1 MIFVIII
8 LQVTIITSLLVYF
21 GTFNQKTTSEQ
32 YSEQYTS
39 SSATHGLS
47 HLHIGSDP
55 VSVAYNPASGK
66 TYVADGTSIS
76 VSVIDSDNKIIR
88 TVNLGIQPTSM
99 VVDPSTNSVIVGGSS
114 SDRKGAIVMIGGQ
127 SDVVAV
133 TINTPAPIAVVAY
146 DKDNKDIY
154 AATSV
159 SLGVNGNQS
168 TILVID
174 TLTESISSQIVVNG
188 SVSDIIYDGAS
199 HELYVSTTAHA
210 GKLTGTVTIIDALT
224 NEVTAN
230 VEVGIAP
237 EGLALADGKI
247 YVANSGSSSV
257 SVIDSSSNTVV
268 ETIPVEIDPVDLA
281 YDSTNKAIYVTDKSS
296 GELSII
302 DTTSLSFE
310 GVINV
315 GSTPASIAYDSTNN
329 ELYLTNEVNLSVS
342 GSANEGLVTVIPVRD
357 IPNLG
362 AGISISDQQT
372 SSGTEVALKADVPV
386 GGAPTAIVY
395 DPSNNMIYTA
405 DSASDTV
412 SVIDAASDK
421 VITNIPVGIEPT
433 AIVYDPVNSNIY
445 VADTGS
451 NNIVEVSTED
461 NSIVATID
469 VGLQPS
475 GIAFDQANRELYVS
489 NSGSDTVSVIDTNS
503 NTVVAT
509 IDVGI
514 NPTSVAYDPINGE
527 VYVANSGSTDES
539 SNIVSVIDAATNEV
553 VKNITVGSDPT
564 FVTVDTNNGEV
575 FVSAQAGTIVN
586 GSVDIPSNNV
596 VEVPVSAHSDIYV
609 IDPVNDDVVAEVN
622 VGTGSVDSMTF
633 DPVANVVVAVIPES
647 NSMLLIDANTDLV
660 SQTVTFS
667 GETPTAVAYDQR
679 DNTIITAS
687 YNTDVVSV
695 MTVTTTSLT

>member
-88 TVNLGIQPTSM
+88 TVKLGIQPTSM

-114 SDRKGAIVMIGGQ
+114 SDGKGAIVMIGGQ

-154 AATSV
+154 AATSA

-199 HELYVSTTAHA
+199 HELYVSATAHA
-210 GKLTGTVTIIDALT
+210 GNVTGTVTIIDTLT
-224 NEVTAN
+224 NEITAN

-237 EGLALADGKI
+237 EGLVLADGKI

-268 ETIPVEIDPVDLA
+268 ETIPDEIDPVDLA
-281 YDSTNKAIYVTDKSS
+281 FDSTNKAIYVTDKSS
-296 GELSII
+296 GELSVI

-310 GVINV
+310 GVIDV

-329 ELYLTNEVNLSVS
+329 ELYVTNEVNLSVS
-342 GSANEGLVTVIPVRD
+342 GSANEGLVTVIPVQD

-362 AGISISDQQT
+362 ADISISDQQT

-395 DPSNNMIYTA
+395 DPSNNMIYTT

-412 SVIDAASDK
+412 SAIDAASDK

-433 AIVYDPVNSNIY
+433 AIVYDSVNSNTY

-451 NNIVEVSTED
+451 NNIVEISTED

-469 VGLQPS
+469 VGLKPS

-514 NPTSVAYDPINGE
+514 NPTSIAYDPINGE
-527 VYVANSGSTDES
+527 VYVANSGTTEKS
-539 SNIVSVIDAATNEV
+539 SNIVSVIDTATNEV
-553 VKNITVGSDPT
+553 VKNIPVGSDPT

-586 GSVDIPSNNV
+586 GTVAVPSNNV
-596 VEVPVSAHSDIYV
+596 AEVPVSAHSDIYV
-609 IDPVNDDVVAEVN
+609 IDPSNNDVVAEVN
-622 VGTGSVDSMTF
+622 VGGSVDSMTF
-633 DPVANVVVAVIPES
+633 DPAANEVVAVIPES
-647 NSMLLIDANTDLV
+647 NSMLLIDAGTDLV

>member
-66 TYVADGTSIS
+66 TYVADGTSKS

-88 TVNLGIQPTSM
+88 TVKLGFQPTSI

-114 SDRKGAIVMIGGQ
+114 SDRKGAIVMIDGH
-127 SDVVAV
+127 SDVVTV
-133 TINTPAPIAVVAY
+133 TINTP
-146 DKDNKDIY
+146 
-154 AATSV
+154 
-159 SLGVNGNQS
+159 
-168 TILVID
+168 
-174 TLTESISSQIVVNG
+174 
-188 SVSDIIYDGAS
+188 
-199 HELYVSTTAHA
+199 
-210 GKLTGTVTIIDALT
+210 
-224 NEVTAN
+224 AN

-237 EGLALADGKI
+237 EGLVLADGKI

-268 ETIPVEIDPVDLA
+268 ETIPVGIDPVDLA
-281 YDSTNKAIYVTDKSS
+281 YDSTNKAIYVTDKIS
-296 GELSII
+296 GELSVI

-310 GVINV
+310 GVIDV

-329 ELYLTNEVNLSVS
+329 ELYVTNEVNLSVS
-342 GSANEGLVTVIPVRD
+342 GSANEGLVTVIPVQD

-362 AGISISDQQT
+362 ADISISDQQT

-433 AIVYDPVNSNIY
+433 AIVYDSINSNIY

-451 NNIVEVSTED
+451 NNIVEISTED

-489 NSGSDTVSVIDTNS
+489 YSGSNTVSVIDTNS

-527 VYVANSGSTDES
+527 VYVANSGLTEKS
-539 SNIVSVIDAATNEV
+539 SNIVSVIDTATNEV

-586 GSVDIPSNNV
+586 GSVAVPSNNV
-596 VEVPVSAHSDIYV
+596 AEVPVSAHSVIYV
-609 IDPVNDDVVAEVN
+609 IDPSNNDVVAEVN
-622 VGTGSVDSMTF
+622 VGTGSVHSMTF
-633 DPVANVVVAVIPES
+633 DPAANEVVAVIPES
-647 NSMLLIDANTDLV
+647 NSMLLIDAGTDLV

>member
-21 GTFNQKTTSEQ
+21 GTFNQTAGEQ

-47 HLHIGSDP
+47 HLDIGSDP

-66 TYVADGTSIS
+66 TYVADGMSES
-76 VSVIDSDNKIIR
+76 VSVIDSGNKIIR
-88 TVNLGIQPTSM
+88 TVKLGFQPTSI

-114 SDRKGAIVMIGGQ
+114 SDRKGAIIMIGGQ
-127 SDVVAV
+127 TDVVTV
-133 TINTPAPIAVVAY
+133 TINTPAAIGVVAY

-154 AATSV
+154 AATSA
-159 SLGVNGNQS
+159 SLGINGNQS
-168 TILVID
+168 TILAVD
-174 TLTESISSQIVVNG
+174 TLTDSISSQIVVSG

-199 HELYVSTTAHA
+199 HELYVSATAHA
-210 GKLTGTVTIIDALT
+210 GNLGSVTIIDALT

-237 EGLALADGKI
+237 EGLALVDGKI

-302 DTTSLSFE
+302 NTSSLSLE

-342 GSANEGLVTVIPVRD
+342 GSTNEGLVIVIPVQD

-362 AGISISDQQT
+362 ADISISDQLT

-386 GGAPTAIVY
+386 GGAPTAIAY
-395 DPSNNMIYTA
+395 DPSNNLIYTA

-421 VITNIPVGIEPT
+421 VITNIPVGIDPT
-433 AIVYDPVNSNIY
+433 AIVYDLVNSNIY

-461 NSIVATID
+461 NSIVVTID

-514 NPTSVAYDPINGE
+514 NPTSIAYDPINGE

-553 VKNITVGSDPT
+553 VNDITVGSDPT

-586 GSVDIPSNNV
+586 GSVAVPSNNV
-596 VEVPVSAHSDIYV
+596 SKVPVLAHSDIYV
-609 IDPVNDDVVAEVN
+609 IDPSNNDVVAEVSA
-622 VGTGSVDSMTF
+622 GTGNVDSMTF
-633 DPVANVVVAVIPES
+633 DPAANEVVAVIPES
-647 NSMLLIDANTDLV
+647 NSMLLIDAGTDLV

-667 GETPTAVAYDQR
+667 GETPTAVAYDQQ
-679 DNTIITAS
+679 DKTIITAS
-687 YNTDVVSV
+687 SNTDVVSV

>member
-21 GTFNQKTTSEQ
+21 GTFNQNTTSEQ

-39 SSATHGLS
+39 SSGSHGLS
-47 HLHIGSDP
+47 HLDIGSDP

-66 TYVADGTSIS
+66 TYVADGTSKS
-76 VSVIDSDNKIIR
+76 VAVIDSDNKIIR

-114 SDRKGAIVMIGGQ
+114 SDRKGTIVMIGGQ
-127 SDVVAV
+127 SDVVTV
-133 TINTPAPIAVVAY
+133 TINTPAAIGVVAY

-199 HELYVSTTAHA
+199 RELYVSATAHA
-210 GKLTGTVTIIDALT
+210 GKLTGTVTVIDALT

-237 EGLALADGKI
+237 EGLALVDGKI

-302 DTTSLSFE
+302 NTSSLSLE

-342 GSANEGLVTVIPVRD
+342 GSTNEGLVIVIPVQD

-362 AGISISDQQT
+362 ADISISDQLT

-386 GGAPTAIVY
+386 GGAPTAIAY
-395 DPSNNMIYTA
+395 DPSNNLIYTA

-421 VITNIPVGIEPT
+421 VITNIPVGIDPT
-433 AIVYDPVNSNIY
+433 AIVYDSVNSNIY

-461 NSIVATID
+461 NSIVVTID

-514 NPTSVAYDPINGE
+514 NPTSIAYDPINGE

-553 VKNITVGSDPT
+553 VNDITVGSDPT

-586 GSVDIPSNNV
+586 GSVAVPSNNV
-596 VEVPVSAHSDIYV
+596 SKVPVLAHSDIYV
-609 IDPVNDDVVAEVN
+609 IDPSNNDVVAEVSA
-622 VGTGSVDSMTF
+622 GTGNVDSMTF
-633 DPVANVVVAVIPES
+633 DPAANEVVAVIPES
-647 NSMLLIDANTDLV
+647 NSMLLIDAGTDLV

-667 GETPTAVAYDQR
+667 GETPTAVAYDQQ
-679 DNTIITAS
+679 DKTIITAS
-687 YNTDVVSV
+687 SNTDVVSV

>member
-8 LQVTIITSLLVYF
+8 LQVTIIASLLVYF
-21 GTFNQKTTSEQ
+21 GTFNQKTTNEQ

-39 SSATHGLS
+39 SSGSHGLS
-47 HLHIGSDP
+47 HLDIGSDP

-66 TYVADGTSIS
+66 TYVAGGTSKS

-88 TVNLGIQPTSM
+88 TVNLGFQPTSV
-99 VVDPSTNSVIVGGSS
+99 VVDPSTNTVIVGGSS

-154 AATSV
+154 AATSA

-188 SVSDIIYDGAS
+188 SVSDIVYNGAG
-199 HELYVSTTAHA
+199 HELYVSATAHA
-210 GKLTGTVTIIDALT
+210 GNLGSVTIIDALT
-224 NEVTAN
+224 NKVTAN

-268 ETIPVEIDPVDLA
+268 ETIPVEIDPVDMA

-302 DTTSLSFE
+302 NTTSLSLE

-362 AGISISDQQT
+362 ADISISDQQT

-433 AIVYDPVNSNIY
+433 AIVYDSVNSNIY

-475 GIAFDQANRELYVS
+475 GIAFDQANSELYVS

-527 VYVANSGSTDES
+527 VYVANSGTTEKS
-539 SNIVSVIDAATNEV
+539 SNIVSVIDTATNEV
-553 VKNITVGSDPT
+553 VKNIPVGSDPT

-586 GSVDIPSNNV
+586 GSVAVPSNNV
-596 VEVPVSAHSDIYV
+596 AEIPVSAHSDIYV
-609 IDPVNDDVVAEVN
+609 IDPVNNDVVAEVN
-622 VGTGSVDSMTF
+622 VGGSVDSMTF
-633 DPVANVVVAVIPES
+633 DPAANEVVAVIPES
-647 NSMLLIDANTDLV
+647 NSVLLIDAGTDLV

-667 GETPTAVAYDQR
+667 GETPTAVAYDQQ
-679 DNTIITAS
+679 DKTIITAS
-687 YNTDVVSV
+687 SNTDVVSV